1 MLKANRLVPHSSYR
15 AMGDDLYILRLY
27 ESRPGEAVTS
37 FTLRAMPCV
46 DGDLRVDVLLLDVT
60 DLDSVSNM
68 LAAAEPFQILVN
80 NAGTNR
86 PKPMVEASPEDFDV
100 IMNLSVRSAFFV
112 AQGVAKRLLPTGL
125 PGSIINVSSQ
135 MGHVGRKAIGL
146 LRQQMGDGGTRP
158 RHGDRTCS

>member
-1 MLKANRLVPHSSYR
+1 
-15 AMGDDLYILRLY
+15 
-27 ESRPGEAVTS
+27 VTS
-37 FTLRAMPCV
+37 FTLRAMPRV

-68 LAAAEPFQILVN
+68 SAAAKPFQILVN

-112 AQGVAKRLLPTGL
+112 AQGVAKRLLPIGL
-125 PGSIINVSSQ
+125 PGSTINVS
-135 MGHVGRKAIGL
+135 
-146 LRQQMGDGGTRP
+146 
-158 RHGDRTCS
+158 